1 MNPFLQAVAQDLY
14 RRCGDN
20 LSRTVIIFPG
30 KRASLWMDSYLAR
43 CAGHPLWAPAYMT
56 ISELF
61 ESLTSLKAE
70 NSIRL
75 VSTLHRIYCQHT
87 HSTEALDDFYHWG
100 ELMLTD
106 FDDIDKNLVDAD
118 SLFVNLADT
127 REIES
132 QFEHLSPEQKE
143 YLSRFFA
150 NYHATDEQTELKARF
165 AALWQVMGSVYHDLR
180 HALLE
185 KETAYEGMLQ
195 RHAINHF
202 DPSRLTHERYV
213 IVGFNVLNR
222 VEQAL
227 FDHLRDSGRA
237 LFYWDYDLHY
247 YDNPRHEAGL
257 FVRENIARYGNALE
271 DSGIYDNLRHLK
283 SITTIS
289 APTDNAQ
296 ARYLSQCLTRH
307 HTPQCEQDT
316 AIVLCNE
323 DIALP
328 VLHALPHGIVNNVN
342 VTMGFKL
349 TQTPVYTHI
358 NTYLNLHTKGYD
370 PDKQHY
376 AIGQT
381 MQLLAHPYT
390 VALHPEATQLAGNLQ
405 QGNRLYL
412 TAGELTSHPTLG
424 YLFMHPA
431 DNTALL
437 TAVTGLATR
446 LRSLFAENTEETAAD
461 TPINTE
467 AASSPYTQLNREA
480 LFRIYQT
487 VENLRALTLDGTLT
501 LRTATLVRLLQRIL
515 KSTSIPF
522 HGEPAI
528 GLQVMGLLE
537 TRNLDF
543 RNLIILSAN
552 EGKLPKAANEASYIP
567 YNLREAFGMNT
578 LSRQNAVYAYYF
590 YRLIQRAEHTTIIY
604 NDGTDGL
611 NRQEPTRYLMQ
622 LQVEYPGHI
631 ESFSLNAAAQPLPYT
646 PISIPQTD
654 YTRRKLQQHFAHTPG
669 KSHTYRLSPSAI
681 NDYLN
686 CRLSFYL
693 KHIEGLT
700 PPQDN
705 GPDIDTAHFGTL
717 FHKSAELAYD
727 QLTSRNS
734 LIQRHDLETLKNN
747 SQAIDH
753 IVDEAFRQEF
763 FHLNEGEPLPYNG
776 TQLIVRRVI
785 RKYLMQLL
793 EIDMHR
799 TPFTYIESEKQV
811 RHPLT
816 IDSHGTP
823 LTILLGGTVDRIDSK
838 DGTTRIIDY
847 KTGGAQKSIAS
858 VADLFDRERA
868 RDPYVFQAF
877 YYAHLLQH
885 DYSCIAPSLLFVRKT
900 SDSDF
905 QPDITINKT
914 KVTDYSQYSQE
925 FAELL
930 NRTIDEIFNS
940 DIPYTPTTSKDAC
953 KYCKFTTLCRKASA
967 Q

>member
-1 MNPFLQAVAQDLY
+1 MTPFLQAVAQDLY
-14 RRCGDN
+14 QRCGDN

-30 KRASLWMDSYLAR
+30 KRASLWMDNYLAQ
-43 CAGHPLWAPAYMT
+43 CAGHPLWSPVYMT

-61 ESLTSLKAE
+61 DSLTSLKTE

-127 REIES
+127 RELDS
-132 QFEHLSPEQKE
+132 QFDHLSPEQKE
-143 YLSRFFA
+143 YLSHFFA
-150 NYHATDEQTELKARF
+150 NYHSTDGQTELKERF
-165 AALWQVMGSVYHDLR
+165 AALWQVMGSIYHDLHHILQER
-180 HALLE
+180 
-185 KETAYEGMLQ
+185 ETAYEGMLQ
-195 RHAINHF
+195 RHAINNF
-202 DPSRLTHERYV
+202 DSSQLTYERYV

-247 YDNPRHEAGL
+247 FDNPRHEAGL
-257 FVRENIARYGNALE
+257 FVRENITRYGNALE
-271 DSGIYDNLRHLK
+271 NSDIYNNLCHHEAL
-283 SITTIS
+283 TTIS

-296 ARYLSQCLTRH
+296 ARYLNQWLTEH
-307 HTPQCEQDT
+307 HTPQCEHDT

-358 NTYLNLHTKGYD
+358 STYLNLHTKGYA

-376 AIGQT
+376 AIGQIV
-381 MQLLAHPYT
+381 QLLNHPYT
-390 VALHPEATQLAGNLQ
+390 VTLHPEASQFAHSLQ
-405 QGNRLYL
+405 NTNQLYL
-412 TAGELTSHPTLG
+412 TASELTAHPTLG
-424 YLFMHPA
+424 YLFVHPT

-437 TAVTGLATR
+437 STVTELTAR
-446 LRSLFAENTEETAAD
+446 LRCLFAENSE
-461 TPINTE
+461 NTLTST
-467 AASSPYTQLNREA
+467 ASSPYTQLNREA

-487 VENLRALTLDGTLT
+487 VESLRTLTTDGTLI

-552 EGKLPKAANEASYIP
+552 EGKLPKATNEASYIP

-590 YRLIQRAEHTTIIY
+590 YRLIQRAKHTTIIY
-604 NDGTDGL
+604 NDGTDGI

-631 ESFSLNAAAQPLPYT
+631 QALSLNAMAQPLPHT
-646 PISIPQTD
+646 LISIPQTN
-654 YTRRKLQQHFAHTPG
+654 YTRNKLQQHFAYTPD
-669 KSHTYRLSPSAI
+669 KKQTYRLSPSAI

-693 KHIEGLT
+693 KHIEGFI

-717 FHKSAELAYD
+717 FHKSAELAYN

-734 LIQRHDLETLKNN
+734 LIQSHDLETLKND
-747 SQAIDH
+747 SQTIDH

-763 FHLNEGEPLPYNG
+763 FHIAENEPLPYNG

-785 RKYLMQLL
+785 KKYLIQLL

-811 RHPLT
+811 RFPLT
-816 IDSHGTP
+816 INSHGSV
-823 LTILLGGTVDRIDSK
+823 LTILLGGTVDRIDAK

-847 KTGGAQKSIAS
+847 KTGGAQKSIS
-858 VADLFDRERA
+858 TVADLFDRERA

-885 DYSCIAPSLLFVRKT
+885 EYPRIAPSLLFVRKT

-905 QPDITINKT
+905 QPDITINKE
-914 KVTDYSQYSQE
+914 KVTDYSLYSQE
-925 FAELL
+925 FGELL
-930 NRTIDEIFNS
+930 NETIEEIFNS
-940 DIPYTPTTSKDAC
+940 DIPYTPTTNKDAC
-953 KYCKFTTLCRKASA
+953 KYCKFTTLCKKKVEG
-967 Q
+967 

>member
-1 MNPFLQAVAQDLY
+1 MTPFLQAVAQDLY
-14 RRCGDN
+14 QRCGDN

-30 KRASLWMDSYLAR
+30 KRASLWMDNYLAQ
-43 CAGHPLWAPAYMT
+43 CAGHPLWSPAYMT

-61 ESLTSLKAE
+61 ESLTSLKTE
-70 NSIRL
+70 NPIRL
-75 VSTLHRIYCQHT
+75 VGTLHRIYCQYT
-87 HSTEALDDFYHWG
+87 HSIEALDDFYHWG

-127 REIES
+127 RELDS
-132 QFEHLSPEQKE
+132 QFDHLSPEQKE

-150 NYHATDEQTELKARF
+150 NYHSTDEQTELKKRF
-165 AALWQVMGSVYHDLR
+165 ATLWQVMGSVYHELHHTLQER
-180 HALLE
+180 G
-185 KETAYEGMLQ
+185 TAYEGMLQ
-195 RHAINHF
+195 RHAINNF
-202 DPSRLTHERYV
+202 DPSQLTYERYV

-222 VEQAL
+222 VEQTL
-227 FDHLRDSGRA
+227 FDYLRDSGRA
-237 LFYWDYDLHY
+237 LFYWDYDQHY
-247 YDNPRHEAGL
+247 SDNPRHEAGL
-257 FVRENIARYGNALE
+257 FIRENIARYNNALG
-271 DSGIYDNLRHLK
+271 DSHIYDNLRHHK
-283 SITTIS
+283 GITTIG

-296 ARYLSQCLTRH
+296 ARYLSQWLTEH
-307 HTPQCEQDT
+307 HTPQCEHDT

-349 TQTPVYTHI
+349 TQTPVYTYI
-358 NTYLNLHTKGYD
+358 STYLNLHTKGYI

-376 AIGQT
+376 TVGGII
-381 MQLLAHPYT
+381 QLLNHPYT
-390 VALHPEATQLAGNLQ
+390 VALHPEASQLANNLRDA
-405 QGNRLYL
+405 NRLYL
-412 TAGELTSHPTLG
+412 TVGELTKYPTLG
-424 YLFMHPA
+424 YLFVHPT

-437 TAVTGLATR
+437 AAITELTAR
-446 LRSLFAENTEETAAD
+446 LRYLFTENNEETSIAKD
-461 TPINTE
+461 SI
-467 AASSPYTQLNREA
+467 SSLYTQLNEEA

-487 VENLRALTLDGTLT
+487 VESLRTLTTDEILT
-501 LRTATLVRLLQRIL
+501 LRTTTLVSLLQRIL

-552 EGKLPKAANEASYIP
+552 EGKLPKATNEASYIP

-578 LSRQNAVYAYYF
+578 ISRQNAVYAYYF

-604 NDGTDGL
+604 NDGTDGI

-622 LQVEYPGHI
+622 LQVEYSGHI
-631 ESFSLNAAAQPLPYT
+631 RALSLNAASQPIPLT
-646 PISIPQTD
+646 SISIPQTN
-654 YTRRKLQQHFAHTPG
+654 YTRRKLQQHFAYNPN
-669 KSHTYRLSPSAI
+669 KAHTYRLSPSAI

-693 KHIEGLT
+693 KHVEGFI

-705 GPDIDTAHFGTL
+705 GLDIDTAHFGTL
-717 FHKSAELAYD
+717 FHKSAELAYN
-727 QLTSRNS
+727 QLSSRNN
-734 LIQRHDLETLKNN
+734 LIQSHDIETLKNN

-763 FHLNEGEPLPYNG
+763 FHIAENEPLPYNG
-776 TQLIVRRVI
+776 TQFIVRQVI
-785 RKYLMQLL
+785 KKYLTQLL

-799 TPFTYIESEKQV
+799 APFTYIESEKQV
-811 RHPLT
+811 RYPLT
-816 IDSHGTP
+816 INSHGTA
-823 LTILLGGTVDRIDSK
+823 LTILLGGTVDRIDAK
-838 DGTTRIIDY
+838 EDTTRIIDY
-847 KTGGAQKSIAS
+847 KTGGSQKNISA
-858 VADLFDRERA
+858 VADLFNREHT

-885 DYSCIAPSLLFVRKT
+885 EYPHIAPSLLFVRKT

-905 QPDITINKT
+905 QPDIIINKE
-914 KVTDYSQYSQE
+914 KVTNYSQYAQE
-925 FAELL
+925 FGELL
-930 NRTIDEIFNS
+930 NKTIDEIFNS
-940 DIPYTPTTSKDAC
+940 DIPYTPTANKEAC
-953 KYCKFTTLCRKASA
+953 KYCKFTTLCRKKIEG
-967 Q
+967 

>member
-1 MNPFLQAVAQDLY
+1 MRSFLQAVAQDLY
-14 RRCGDN
+14 RRYGDN
-20 LSRTVIIFPG
+20 LSRTAIIFPG
-30 KRASLWMDSYLAR
+30 KRASLWMNRYLAE
-43 CAGHPLWAPAYMT
+43 CAGHPLWAPSYMT

-61 ESLTSLKAE
+61 ESLTPLKAE
-70 NSIRL
+70 NPIRL
-75 VSTLHRIYCQHT
+75 ISTLHRIFCQHT
-87 HSTEALDDFYHWG
+87 HSTEALDEFYHWG
-100 ELMLTD
+100 ELLLTD
-106 FDDIDKNLVDAD
+106 FDDIDKNLVDAN

-127 REIES
+127 KEVES

-150 NYHATDEQTELKARF
+150 NYHSTDEKTELKERF
-165 AALWQVMGSVYHDLR
+165 AALWQVMGNVYQDFHRTLLAHDS
-180 HALLE
+180 
-185 KETAYEGMLQ
+185 AYEGMLQ
-195 RHAINHF
+195 RHAINFF
-202 DPSRLTHERYV
+202 DSSLLTHERYI

-247 YDNPRHEAGL
+247 FNNANHEAGL
-257 FVRENIARYGNALE
+257 FVRENVVRYGNALE
-271 DSGIYDNLRHLK
+271 DHALYNNLQRLTD
-283 SITTIS
+283 ITAIS

-296 ARYLSQCLTRH
+296 ARYLSQWLTEH
-307 HTPQCEQDT
+307 HIPQCEQDT
-316 AIVLCNE
+316 AIILCNE

-328 VLHALPHGIVNNVN
+328 VLHALPTGIVSNVN

-349 TQTPVYTHI
+349 TQTPIYSHI
-358 NTYLNLHTKGYD
+358 SSYLGLHTKGYD
-370 PDKQHY
+370 SSKRLY
-376 AIGQT
+376 TLGQT
-381 MQLLAHPYT
+381 TQLLTHPYT
-390 VALHPEATQLAGNLQ
+390 LALHPEASELASHLQ
-405 QGNRLYL
+405 SSNRLYL
-412 TAGELTSHPTLG
+412 TVDELVAHPTLG
-424 YLFMHPA
+424 YLFAHTE
-431 DNTALL
+431 DNATL
-437 TAVTGLATR
+437 LATVSELIAR
-446 LRSLFAENTEETAAD
+446 LRGLFANDFDD
-461 TPINTE
+461 TQSHPDE
-467 AASSPYTQLNREA
+467 SLSSAYAQLNREA
-480 LFRIYQT
+480 LFRIYQA
-487 VENLRALTLDGTLT
+487 VDHLRMLIMDGTLI
-501 LRTATLVRLLQRIL
+501 LRTSTLVRLLQRIL
-515 KSTSIPF
+515 KTTTIPF

-578 LSRQNAVYAYYF
+578 ISKQNAVYAYYF
-590 YRLIQRAEHTTIIY
+590 YRLIQRAEHVTIIY

-622 LQVEYPGHI
+622 LQVEHTGRIH
-631 ESFSLNAAAQPLPYT
+631 SLALNASSQPLPHT

-654 YTRRKLQQHFAHTPG
+654 YTRRKLQQHFAYAANQ
-669 KSHTYRLSPSAI
+669 SRTYRLSPSAI

-686 CRLSFYL
+686 CRLAFYL

-727 QLTSRNS
+727 QLTSRNN
-734 LIQRHDLETLKNN
+734 LIQRHDLETLRDN

-753 IVDEAFRQEF
+753 IVDEAFRLEF
-763 FHLNEGEPLPYNG
+763 FHLEENEPLPYNG

-785 RKYLMQLL
+785 KKYLTQLL

-811 RHPLT
+811 RYPLT

-823 LTILLGGTVDRIDSK
+823 LTILLGGTIDRIDSK

-847 KTGGAQKSIAS
+847 KTGGSQKTIRA
-858 VADLFDRERA
+858 VIDLFDREHA

-877 YYAHLLQH
+877 YYAHLMQH
-885 DYSCIAPSLLFVRKT
+885 EYPCIAPSLLFVRKT

-905 QPDITINKT
+905 QPDITINKE
-914 KVTDYSQYSQE
+914 KVTDYAPYSQE

-930 NRTIDEIFNS
+930 RKTIDEIFNS
-940 DIPYTPTTSKDAC
+940 DIPYTPTTRNEAC
-953 KYCKFTTLCRKASA
+953 KYCPFTTLCKKE
-967 Q
+967 

>member
-1 MNPFLQAVAQDLY
+1 MTPFLQAVAQDLY

-30 KRASLWMDSYLAR
+30 KRAGLWMDSYLAGQ
-43 CAGHPLWAPAYMT
+43 AGHPLWAPVYMT

-61 ESLTSLKAE
+61 GKLTPLRTE
-70 NSIRL
+70 NPISL
-75 VSTLHRIYCQHT
+75 VSTLHRIYCRYT

-100 ELMLTD
+100 ELMLAD

-118 SLFVNLADT
+118 SLFVNLTDT
-127 REIES
+127 RELDS
-132 QFEHLSPEQKE
+132 RFDHLSPEQKE

-150 NYHATDEQTELKARF
+150 NFDSEDKKTELKERF
-165 AALWQVMGSVYHDLR
+165 ASLWQVMGDVYHGLHHTLQER
-180 HALLE
+180 G
-185 KETAYEGMLQ
+185 TAYEGMLQ
-195 RHAINHF
+195 RHAINNL
-202 DPSRLTHERYV
+202 DTSRLTYERYV

-237 LFYWDYDLHY
+237 LFYWDYDRY
-247 YDNPRHEAGL
+247 YFDNPCHEAGL
-257 FVRENIARYGNALE
+257 FVRENIARYGNSLE
-271 DSGIYDNLRHLK
+271 DDGIYDNLRHLGD
-283 SITTIS
+283 ITTIG

-296 ARYLSQCLTRH
+296 ARYLSQWLTEH
-307 HTPQCEQDT
+307 HTPLCERDT

-328 VLHALPHGIVNNVN
+328 VLHALPSGIVGNVN

-358 NTYLNLHTKGYD
+358 STYLNLHTKGYD
-370 PDKQHY
+370 PDKQLY
-376 AIGQT
+376 AIEQT
-381 MQLLAHPYT
+381 IQLLTHPYT
-390 VALHPEATQLAGNLQ
+390 IALHPEASQLADTLQ
-405 QGNRLYL
+405 RSNRLYL
-412 TAGELTSHPTLG
+412 TADELTTHPTLG
-424 YLFMHPA
+424 HLFAHPT
-431 DNTALL
+431 DNTSLL
-437 TAVTGLATR
+437 AAVTGLAAR
-446 LRSLFAENTEETAAD
+446 LRCLFAESSGETSAATATD
-461 TPINTE
+461 
-467 AASSPYTQLNREA
+467 PYTQLNREA

-487 VENLRALTLDGTLT
+487 VENLRSLTTDGTLT

-515 KSTSIPF
+515 KGINIPF

-543 RNLIILSAN
+543 KNLIILSAN

-578 LSRQNAVYAYYF
+578 LGRQNAVYAYYF
-590 YRLIQRAEHTTIIY
+590 YRLIQRAKHTTVIY
-604 NDGTDGL
+604 NDGTDGI
-611 NRQEPTRYLMQ
+611 NRQEPTRYLTQ
-622 LQVEYPGHI
+622 LQVEYRGHI
-631 ESFSLNAAAQPLPYT
+631 GTFSLDATARPIPHT

-654 YTRRKLQQHFAHTPG
+654 YTRHKLQQHFAYTPDG
-669 KSHTYRLSPSAI
+669 KHTYRLSPSAI

-686 CRLSFYL
+686 CRLAFYL
-693 KHIEGLT
+693 KHIEGLA
-700 PPQDN
+700 PPQEN

-717 FHKSAELAYD
+717 FHKSAELAYN

-734 LIQRHDLETLKNN
+734 LIQGHDLETLKDN

-763 FHLNEGEPLPYNG
+763 FHTAEGEPLPYNG

-793 EIDMHR
+793 ETDIHR
-799 TPFTYIESEKQV
+799 APFTYIESEKQV
-811 RHPLT
+811 RYPIT
-816 IDSHGTP
+816 VDSHGTT
-823 LTILLGGTVDRIDSK
+823 LTILLGGTVDRIDTK
-838 DGTTRIIDY
+838 DGITRIIDY
-847 KTGGAQKSIAS
+847 KTGGSQKSINA

-885 DYSCIAPSLLFVRKT
+885 EYPCIAPSLLFVRKT

-905 QPDITINKT
+905 QPHITINKEP
-914 KVTDYSQYSQE
+914 VTDYSLYSRE
-925 FAELL
+925 FGKLL
-930 NRTIDEIFNS
+930 NDTIDEIFNS
-940 DIPYTPTTSKDAC
+940 DIPYTPTTNKDAC
-953 KYCKFTTLCRKASA
+953 KYCQFTTLCKKKVEK
-967 Q
+967 

>member
-1 MNPFLQAVAQDLY
+1 MTPFLQAVAQDLY
-14 RRCGDN
+14 QRYGDN

-30 KRASLWMDSYLAR
+30 KRASLWMNNYLVQ
-43 CAGHPLWAPAYMT
+43 CAGHPLWAPTYMT

-61 ESLTSLKAE
+61 ESLTSVKVE

-75 VSTLHRIYCQHT
+75 ISILHRIYCKHT

-106 FDDIDKNLVDAD
+106 FDDIDKNLVEAD
-118 SLFVNLADT
+118 NLFVNLADT
-127 REIES
+127 RELES
-132 QFEHLSPEQKE
+132 QFDHLTPEQKE
-143 YLSRFFA
+143 YLSRFFS
-150 NYHATDEQTELKARF
+150 NYHSTDEQSELKERF
-165 AALWQVMGSVYHDLR
+165 AALWQVMGSVYHDLHHTLQER
-180 HALLE
+180 N
-185 KETAYEGMLQ
+185 TAYEGMLQ
-195 RHAINHF
+195 RHAIDNF
-202 DPSRLTHERYV
+202 TSSQLTYDHYV

-237 LFYWDYDLHY
+237 LFYWDYDQY
-247 YDNPRHEAGL
+247 YFDNPHHEAGT

-271 DSGIYDNLRHLK
+271 GKDIYDNLRNLG

-296 ARYLSQCLTRH
+296 ARYLSQWLREH
-307 HTPQCEQDT
+307 HNTQCEQDT

-328 VLHALPHGIVNNVN
+328 VLHALPSDIVSNVN

-349 TQTPVYTHI
+349 TQTPVYTYLS
-358 NTYLNLHTKGYD
+358 TYLNLHTKGYD
-370 PDKQHY
+370 QEKQHY

-381 MQLLAHPYT
+381 EQMLTHPYNI
-390 VALHPEATQLAGNLQ
+390 ALHPEASQLANSLQ
-405 QGNRLYL
+405 STNRLYI
-412 TAGELTSHPTLG
+412 TASDLENHPTFG
-424 YLFMHPA
+424 YLFVHPI
-431 DNTALL
+431 DNTSLL
-437 TAVTGLATR
+437 TTVTELITR
-446 LRSLFAENTEETAAD
+446 LRTLFIKDSEEGITIGATA
-461 TPINTE
+461 T
-467 AASSPYTQLNREA
+467 PYTQLNQEA
-480 LFRIYQT
+480 LFRIYQA
-487 VENLRALTLDGTLT
+487 VENLHALTTDGTLV
-501 LRTATLVRLLQRIL
+501 LRTPTLVRLLQRIL

-552 EGKLPKAANEASYIP
+552 EGKLPKATNEASYIP

-590 YRLIQRAEHTTIIY
+590 YRLIQRSENTTIIY
-604 NDGTDGL
+604 NDGTDGM
-611 NRQEPTRYLMQ
+611 NCQEPTRYLMQ
-622 LQVEYPGHI
+622 LQVEYPENI
-631 ESFSLNAAAQPLPYT
+631 QTLSLNAASQPT
-646 PISIPQTD
+646 QHSPISIPQTE
-654 YTRRKLQQHFAHTPG
+654 YTRHKLQQHFAYSPE

-686 CRLSFYL
+686 CRLAFYL
-693 KHIEGLT
+693 KHIEGLN

-717 FHKSAELAYD
+717 FHKSAELAYGL
-727 QLTSRNS
+727 LTSRNN
-734 LIQRHDLETLKNN
+734 LIQSHDLEILKNDN
-747 SQAIDH
+747 QAIDH
-753 IVDEAFRQEF
+753 IVDEAFRTEF
-763 FHLNEGEPLPYNG
+763 FHLAKDEPLPYNG

-785 RKYLMQLL
+785 KKYLIQLL

-811 RHPLT
+811 RYPHT
-816 IDSHGTP
+816 INSHGTP

-847 KTGGAQKSIAS
+847 KTGGSQKSINAI
-858 VADLFDRERA
+858 ADLFNHEQP

-877 YYAHLLQH
+877 YYAHLLQ
-885 DYSCIAPSLLFVRKT
+885 DEYERIAPSLLFVRKT
-900 SDSDF
+900 SDSNF
-905 QPDITINKT
+905 QPEITINKE
-914 KVTDYSQYSQE
+914 KVSDYSLYSEE
-925 FAELL
+925 FAQLL
-930 NRTIDEIFNS
+930 NDTINEIFNS
-940 DIPYTPTTSKDAC
+940 DIPYTPTSNKDAC
-953 KYCKFTTLCRKASA
+953 KYCKFTTLCKKKV
-967 Q
+967 